1 LLVERET
8 KKSESTDV
16 ANAALAKSDGFDFHV
31 ALSMGNV
38 AAELSASPPGF
49 LLQQLVLVSVSTISV
64 DLFTDLVWS
73 VSSLVSG

>member
-1 LLVERET
+1 
-8 KKSESTDV
+8 
-16 ANAALAKSDGFDFHV
+16 
-31 ALSMGNV
+31 MGNV